1 LATTLDGTTSYRFV
15 VVGANGSI
23 LSSPDAITWTAQS
36 ANTTAA
42 LNAITSVNQFL
53 VVGANGTILTSTD
66 GAIWTPQTS
75 NSSSD
80 LKTLLRAE
88 NQYLAVNTTG
98 GILFSK

>member
-1 LATTLDGTTSYRFV
+1 
-15 VVGANGSI
+15 
-23 LSSPDAITWTAQS
+23 
-36 ANTTAA
+36 
-42 LNAITSVNQFL
+42 L

-88 NQYLAVNTTG
+88 NQYLAVNTLG

>member
-1 LATTLDGTTSYRFV
+1 
-15 VVGANGSI
+15 
-23 LSSPDAITWTAQS
+23 
-36 ANTTAA
+36 
-42 LNAITSVNQFL
+42 

-88 NQYLAVNTTG
+88 NQYLAVNTSG